1 MSAEKP
7 PLACMGWWVGVSCG
21 TMVWWYMVGVSRG
34 IGWMVLFFAG
44 TSDNPGQVGILAERS
59 KPPRFHPQQFAL
71 TSMHRLVEFPGIFCQ
86 NYLRKSTGQQD
97 LCRWTKRPKRH
108 SRQTWKYCEK
118 VWKLV
123 ILVFRQINPNYVV
136 INDPHWQLVLEDNMW
151 IMIHSTDGSSCS
163 STNRRPSW
171 DASRPIRE
179 LAADTRMEDAC
190 SASQM
195 SPGSLASTKD

>member
-1 MSAEKP
+1 
-7 PLACMGWWVGVSCG
+7 
-21 TMVWWYMVGVSRG
+21 MVRVGVSRG

-44 TSDNPGQVGILAERS
+44 TSDNPGQVGILAEREANHRDFILNNLLWHQCTDWWNFQVFFAKTIWGKAQGSRIFADGS
-59 KPPRFHPQQFAL
+59 KDPKGTLGRGENIAK
-71 TSMHRLVEFPGIFCQ
+71 SSQ
-86 NYLRKSTGQQD
+86 NLLFS
-97 LCRWTKRPKRH
+97 
-108 SRQTWKYCEK
+108 
-118 VWKLV
+118 
-123 ILVFRQINPNYVV
+123 VFRQINPNYVV

-171 DASRPIRE
+171 DASRPMRE

>member
-1 MSAEKP
+1 MVS
-7 PLACMGWWVGVSCG
+7 WW
-21 TMVWWYMVGVSRG
+21 RPG

-44 TSDNPGQVGILAERS
+44 TSDNPGQVGILAEREANHRDFILNNLLWHQCTDWWNFQVFFAKTIWGKAQGSRIFADGS
-59 KPPRFHPQQFAL
+59 KDPKGTLGRGENIAK
-71 TSMHRLVEFPGIFCQ
+71 SSQ
-86 NYLRKSTGQQD
+86 NLLFS
-97 LCRWTKRPKRH
+97 
-108 SRQTWKYCEK
+108 
-118 VWKLV
+118 
-123 ILVFRQINPNYVV
+123 VFRQINPNYVV

-171 DASRPIRE
+171 DASRPMRE